1 MVWVL
6 VRMNHLYSREHA
18 ELDDGLE
25 AFQRGRKGRPTSL
38 LIVEDLDRKTMHALQ
53 YAKTIRSSI
62 TYAVHVEDDPTKTEL
77 LSARWSELGLDVPL
91 RVLRSADDAASTIAA
106 FAADLPGDE
115 DVTVIVPGPARMGR
129 FERLRRGRTGAR
141 LARTLASNPRVRV
154 TLVRDHPEPHPASR
168 DPDRDGMRVLP
179 RALHRVVVL
188 VDRPDRAAL
197 QAVRY
202 ALSLGVEEV
211 VAVHA
216 AVDPDVQE
224 DLITRWMDLRVPID
238 LDLVECWD
246 RDVSRSVERY
256 VVDLMGRDTEVTVVL
271 PRRDFARVTQRLL
284 HDRTSRSIARA
295 LGRYEHVDVA
305 VVPYFF
311 ARSRPSTASREASAE
326 EATAAA
332 DQAR

>member
-1 MVWVL
+1 
-6 VRMNHLYSREHA
+6 
-18 ELDDGLE
+18 
-25 AFQRGRKGRPTSL
+25 
-38 LIVEDLDRKTMHALQ
+38 
-53 YAKTIRSSI
+53 
-62 TYAVHVEDDPTKTEL
+62 
-77 LSARWSELGLDVPL
+77 
-91 RVLRSADDAASTIAA
+91 
-106 FAADLPGDE
+106 
-115 DVTVIVPGPARMGR
+115 
-129 FERLRRGRTGAR
+129 
-141 LARTLASNPRVRV
+141 VRV

-168 DPDRDGMRVLP
+168 EHDRDGMRVLP

-224 DLITRWMDLRVPID
+224 DLISRWMDLRVPID

-256 VVDLMGRDTEVTVVL
+256 VVDLMGPDTEVTVVL
-271 PRRDFARVTQRLL
+271 PRRDFARVSQRLL
-284 HDRTSRSIARA
+284 HDRTSRSIART

-311 ARSRPSTASREASAE
+311 ARTRPSSPSRGSSPE
-326 EATAAA
+326 EEPATS
-332 DQAR
+332 DQAG

>member
-1 MVWVL
+1 
-6 VRMNHLYSREHA
+6 
-18 ELDDGLE
+18 
-25 AFQRGRKGRPTSL
+25 
-38 LIVEDLDRKTMHALQ
+38 
-53 YAKTIRSSI
+53 
-62 TYAVHVEDDPTKTEL
+62 
-77 LSARWSELGLDVPL
+77 
-91 RVLRSADDAASTIAA
+91 
-106 FAADLPGDE
+106 
-115 DVTVIVPGPARMGR
+115 
-129 FERLRRGRTGAR
+129 
-141 LARTLASNPRVRV
+141 
-154 TLVRDHPEPHPASR
+154 
-168 DPDRDGMRVLP
+168 
-179 RALHRVVVL
+179 
-188 VDRPDRAAL
+188 
-197 QAVRY
+197 
-202 ALSLGVEEV
+202 
-211 VAVHA
+211 
-216 AVDPDVQE
+216 
-224 DLITRWMDLRVPID
+224 MDLRVPID